1 MKKYIKP
8 AMAIEMVEV
17 QSVILAGSTSIN
29 DDKQDL
35 SGAGTTSE
43 TSGNYGNEASSVWDD

>member
-35 SGAGTTSE
+35 SGAGTTTE
-43 TSGNYGNEASSVWDD
+43 TSGNYGIEASSVWDD